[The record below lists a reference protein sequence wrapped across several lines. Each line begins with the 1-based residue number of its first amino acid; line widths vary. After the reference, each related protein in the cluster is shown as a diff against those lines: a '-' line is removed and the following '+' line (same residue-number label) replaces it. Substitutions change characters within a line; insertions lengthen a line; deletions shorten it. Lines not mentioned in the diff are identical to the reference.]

1 MRIRKL
7 FSSRKTLEQDPISDD
22 PPSSLEEEVLISEQS
37 FASPPTLE
45 FRGEIELNNFHIL
58 MEYQMTVQPKVKLS
72 GKEASILLMALVTE
86 SVLLGIDFTG
96 YLTMEYLY
104 FYLTKSGTIDASA
117 IAIERARKTVM
128 LSELVLIVC
137 RATWLNLSEREQL
150 PREVSERIISTGW
163 LPDSRTLKSWEPIY
177 KVQKYFEARAVRLDT
192 FLETERN
199 SERYSSYTKGYGE
212 GGKLSRRLKTPHSF
226 ELDGE
231 SEKESDLVRY
241 NLTELATYSDI
252 LTSIEKW
259 KNRNKE
265 EQ

>member
-1 MRIRKL
+1 MRINKL
-7 FSSRKTLEQDPISDD
+7 FRRRKSTEQENLSDD
-22 PPSSLEEEVLISEQS
+22 PPSSLEEEVLIFEQS

-45 FRGEIELNNFHIL
+45 FRGEIDLNNSHIL

-86 SVLLGIDFTG
+86 AVQEGIDFTG
-96 YLTMEYLY
+96 YLTMEWLY
-104 FYLTKSGTIDASA
+104 FFLTKGGTLEVTAVQ
-117 IAIERARKTVM
+117 IEKARKTVM
-128 LSELVLIVC
+128 LSELILIVC

-150 PREVSERIISTGW
+150 PLEVKQKIISTGW
-163 LPDSRTLKSWEPIY
+163 LPDKRTLGSWNPIY
-177 KVQKYFEARAVRLDT
+177 QVRKYFEARAVRLDT

-226 ELDGE
+226 ELDGDSEERPE
-231 SEKESDLVRY
+231 SVRY

-252 LTSIEKW
+252 LTSIEVW
-259 KNRNKE
+259 KNRNKG